1 MVDAPPN
8 LSVLLLSS
16 IFCLH
21 LPGGT
26 TAGRLQL
33 TSAQSFG
40 TERKPATNDR
50 RTDGQ
55 REQVWGGGEGEGV
68 KHRYK
73 YCTEHNRL
81 CLNIDHRCP
90 CSGQWRCGRG
100 GTPTLHLPKQ
110 NDKGKHPAAPSFVS
124 THCCYFLRTF
134 IGNETFVSPALTR
147 GNQQEIIQPPV
158 IYGLYGGS
166 LLETFVLFIQSGAVF
181 LLPGLQWSRVCSG

>member
-16 IFCLH
+16 MFCLH

-55 REQVWGGGEGEGV
+55 REQVWGASKGV

-90 CSGQWRCGRG
+90 CSGQWRCGGRAPPSSIYQNKMIKENIQQLRPLSP
-100 GTPTLHLPKQ
+100 PT
-110 NDKGKHPAAPSFVS
+110 AATSS
-124 THCCYFLRTF
+124 GLSWGMRRS
-134 IGNETFVSPALTR
+134 SP
-147 GNQQEIIQPPV
+147 QH
-158 IYGLYGGS
+158 
-166 LLETFVLFIQSGAVF
+166 
-181 LLPGLQWSRVCSG
+181 